1 MKELVKIQ
9 DHEGIPTV
17 NARSLYEYIGSKRQ
31 FSDWIKQR
39 IEKYDFTENT
49 DYTIHK
55 IVERVEGNNG
65 GGAVTKI
72 EYYLSLT
79 MAKEIAMVE
88 NNEKGREVRQYF
100 IAIEKAY
107 REGKTGG
114 KQLRDKSKEVRL
126 KFTDTLKEHGYK
138 SPHEYIQTTKQMKEG
153 LGIDGK
159 KKKDDCDD
167 IEVMKIQTA
176 EMLARTK
183 IMIENANGYKAVNPL
198 CVESS
203 KIINQNTQRQLSN

>member
-17 NARSLYEYIGSKRQ
+17 NAREIHEFLESKQ
-31 FSDWIKQR
+31 DFSTWIKSR
-39 IEKYDFTENT
+39 IEKYGFVEKRDFVKL
-49 DYTIHK
+49 HK
-55 IVERVEGNNG
+55 KKELSATGQ
-65 GGAVTKI
+65 KSI
-72 EYYLSLT
+72 EYFLSVD
-79 MAKEIAMVE
+79 MAKSLGMVE
-88 NNEKGREVRQYF
+88 NNIKGQQIREYF
-100 IAIEKAY
+100 IAVEEAFKN
-107 REGKTGG
+107 GKFD
-114 KQLRDKSKEVRL
+114 KKRLRDKSKEVRL

-159 KKKDDCDD
+159 KKKAECDD

-183 IMIENANGYKAVNPL
+183 IMIENANGYKTVNPL